1 MTTHHLPQTGR
12 LLGGR
17 PRILR
22 LLAAVPILLT
32 LVLGIVL
39 GGATASSA
47 LTATGAAYGH
57 RDASNGRWLGSWAFD
72 DGTVGFCINLDLPI
86 PPGHAYEHVDG
97 SSLGWFTP
105 EDAARLAYLS
115 RHWGASQNADE
126 AAAGQLATWIITGL
140 NGWTPAQIAARAGAS
155 ADRVLSRAHQMLAEA
170 DGPGGA
176 SRGASATMSIQRG
189 EDGFDLVRTELAV
202 DFISSGVTT
211 LPPGTHTGTVTLDGA
226 TFEDGTSERAVGNGE
241 SLRILPSTDAAV
253 VAFSANATFGE
264 LPYGAGLTIAQSAAN
279 VQSVLIARP
288 ITVAA
293 GASADRERPTPL
305 PFQPIVVTTTSHV
318 TATPGTEISD
328 RLSVGIATNTG
339 LAAEWGLIGPEG
351 GPYTPIPVTVRSQLL
366 GPFAERPV
374 EAPEVPLGAPVV
386 CEVETLVDAG
396 PGEYTTP
403 SCILPDDGY
412 YVWVERIEPSDT
424 LPENGGTM
432 IRPWRSAFGVA
443 SEITLASTPPVH
455 EERLAETGAD
465 DRSLLLAGSTATGAL
480 ALGGVLLAFR
490 RRLALSGPAAA
501 LSGRRAGVRAGRG
514 RRPATAPQGS
524 R

>member
-1 MTTHHLPQTGR
+1 MTTHRLPQIGR
-12 LLGGR
+12 RSADGPHL
-17 PRILR
+17 LR
-22 LLAAVPILLT
+22 LLLAVPILLT

-97 SSLGWFTP
+97 ESLGWFSP

-115 RHWGASQNADE
+115 RHWGASQNPDE
-126 AAAGQLATWIITGL
+126 AAAGQLATWMITGL
-140 NGWTPAQIAARAGAS
+140 NGMTPPQIAARAGAS
-155 ADRVLSRAHQMLAEA
+155 ADRVLSSAHQMLADA

-176 SRGASATMSIQRG
+176 SRGASATLSIERG
-189 EDGFDLVRTELAV
+189 EDGFDLVRPELAV

-211 LPPGTHTGTVTLDGA
+211 LPPGTHTATVTLDGA
-226 TFEDGTSERAVGNGE
+226 TFEDGTVERTVGNGE

-253 VAFSANATFGE
+253 VAFSATATFGE
-264 LPYGAGLTIAQSAAN
+264 LPYGAGLTIARSAAD
-279 VQSVLIARP
+279 VQSVLVARP
-288 ITVAA
+288 ITVSAA
-293 GASADRERPTPL
+293 ASADRERPTPL
-305 PFQPIVVTTTSHV
+305 PFQPIVVTTTSHA
-318 TATPGTEISD
+318 TATPGTELTD
-328 RLSVGIATNTG
+328 HLSVGISTDSG
-339 LAAEWGLIGPEG
+339 LSAEWGLVGPEG

-374 EAPEVPLGAPVV
+374 ESPEIPLGAPVV

-403 SCILPDDGY
+403 SCILPADGH

-424 LPENGGTM
+424 APEDGGMM

-443 SEITLASTPPVH
+443 SEITLASTPPVP

-465 DRSLLLAGSTATGAL
+465 DRALLLAGSAAVGAL
-480 ALGGVLLAFR
+480 VLGGVLLSA
-490 RRLALSGPAAA
+490 RRLAAPGGPSIAV
-501 LSGRRAGVRAGRG
+501 SGRRAAERAGRG
-514 RRPATAPQGS
+514 RRRATVQRGS